1 MEDFHQK
8 TRNAIRKGQKIE
20 LSIDNKIDNDSWA
33 WMQEVHEKSIN
44 KLGGKPKS
52 KKSLKA

>member
-1 MEDFHQK
+1 MFSKNQK
-8 TRNAIRKGQKIE
+8 CNKKRAKIE

-52 KKSLKA
+52 KNLKA